1 MSQQLFV
8 HTVVS
13 RGFSQNTFLVGLEG
27 RSDCVIIDPGFDAA
41 AVQNRVAELRLT
53 PKAILNTHGHVDHIA
68 GNQAMKRCWP
78 DAPLVIGKDEA
89 HKLTD
94 PEENLSAQYGFG
106 MTSPPA
112 DQVVGD
118 GEIYTIAGLDLE
130 VRAIPGHS
138 IGHVVYLWRDGEPWV
153 VFGGDVLF
161 QGGIGRADF
170 PDGNLHQLLTA
181 IREKL
186 LVLPD
191 STQLFPGHGSSTTIG
206 QERRFNPY
214 LDL

>member
-1 MSQQLFV
+1 MSEQLSV
-8 HTVVS
+8 NTVVS
-13 RGFSQNTFLVGLEG
+13 RGFSQNTFIVGLAG
-27 RSDCVIIDPGFDAA
+27 RSDCVIIDPGFDASA
-41 AVQNRVAELRLT
+41 IQNRITELRLM

-78 DAPLVIGKDEA
+78 DCPLVIGKDEA

-94 PEENLSAQYGFG
+94 PHENLSAQYGFG

-112 DQVVGD
+112 DQLVAD
-118 GEIYTIAGLDLE
+118 GEVYAVAGLEWE
-130 VRAIPGHS
+130 VRGIPGHS
-138 IGHVVYLWRDGEPWV
+138 IGHVVYLWRGGEPWV

-161 QGGIGRADF
+161 QGGIGRFDF
-170 PDGNLHQLLTA
+170 PDGNLQQLLTA

-191 STQLFPGHGSSTTIG
+191 NTLVYPGHGSPTTIG

-214 LDL
+214 LG